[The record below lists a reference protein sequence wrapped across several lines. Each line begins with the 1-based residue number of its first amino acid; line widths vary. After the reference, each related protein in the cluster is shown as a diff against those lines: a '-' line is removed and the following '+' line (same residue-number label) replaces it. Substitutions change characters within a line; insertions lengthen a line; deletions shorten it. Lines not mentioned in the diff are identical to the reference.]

1 MYTVAMIV
9 VWTAIGLTVLDIIA
23 KIFGNNQD
31 NNQEENN
38 NQDNNQDNKT
48 E

>member
-1 MYTVAMIV
+1 MYTAAMIIM
-9 VWTAIGLTVLDIIA
+9 WTAIGLTVLDIIA
-23 KIFGNNQD
+23 KLFG
-31 NNQEENN
+31 N